1 MIKLTDR
8 INAFSTV
15 GNILKNMSKK
25 ELHRIHQKSYA
36 ENNWF
41 TPENVDLA
49 LHGVQNYLH
58 HDQLE
63 QWTKELPQENPA
75 PKQVGIVM
83 AGNIPLVGF
92 HDFLTILLSGHIVRA
107 KLSSQD
113 TFLMKYI
120 AGLLTEIEPRFEAFI
135 RFEERLN
142 DADAIIATGSDN
154 SARYFEYYFS
164 KIPHIIRKNRTSV
177 AVLMGEEDRAAL
189 AKLGNDIFQYFGL
202 GCRNVSKVFVPE
214 NYNFTP
220 LFESIEHFN
229 TLQHHHKYR
238 NNYDYNKSIYLV
250 NKEPHL
256 DNGFLLLR
264 ESQQM
269 VSPISVLYY
278 EYYRSQEDLQR
289 KIEEHMDKIQCIV
302 AEKAWYPQSISFGKT
317 QQPALW
323 DYADDVDTLAFV
335 SLLK

>member
-15 GNILKNMSKK
+15 GKILENMSSS
-25 ELHRIHQKSYA
+25 ELHLMHQKAHA

-49 LHGVQNYLH
+49 LLGIQNYLK
-58 HDQLE
+58 HDKLV
-63 QWTKELPQENPA
+63 QWTKDLPQENPA

-92 HDFLTILLSGHIVRA
+92 HDFLTILISGHIVRA

-113 TFLMKYI
+113 TFLMKYV

-135 RFEERLN
+135 RFEERLMGT
-142 DADAIIATGSDN
+142 DAIIATGSDN
-154 SARYFEYYFS
+154 SSRYFEYYFS
-164 KIPHIIRKNRTSV
+164 NIPHIIRKNRTSV
-177 AVLMGEEDRAAL
+177 AVLTGKENPAEI

-214 NYNFTP
+214 KYNFTP
-220 LFESIEHFN
+220 LFESIEYFN

-238 NNYDYNKSIYLV
+238 NNYDYNKSICLV

-264 ESQQM
+264 ESHQM

-289 KIEEHMDKIQCIV
+289 KIEAHVDKIQCIV
-302 AEKAWYPQSISFGKT
+302 SEKAWYPKSIPFGEA
-317 QQPALW
+317 QQPGLW

-335 SLLK
+335 NKL